1 MEKKATTTKEKRTTG
16 KKQSQKKLPTAM
28 PTLLQAIE
36 RVVELSR
43 DSKLSDDFFLQASVE
58 IGFLCDNFGISEVQA
73 VLFCVCMER
82 GPRRVD
88 YDDLAHHLDLSKIRI
103 LRYASDIDAL
113 VHRRLLRYR
122 DAKEEDDFDVP
133 VPVIRSL
140 KHNEVYEQPKRTGL
154 DCSELFDLLREW
166 FDDLNN
172 SAISEDDLNGEI
184 EALFKENKQ
193 VGFARQMLD
202 IHVTRESRL
211 LLTLFCHLLVNED
224 DNDVRFGQMENVFA
238 NHARFN
244 RVRGLLRSGEHEL
257 MQANLIEHRCEDGIA
272 DPNRYSMTEHAK
284 RTLLAEMNVATPSE
298 KVADV
303 LRAQD
308 LTEKPMYYTR
318 QNEKQV
324 TELSSFFQDEQY
336 RQIRQRMQQRGFRN
350 GFACLFYGGP
360 GTGKTETV
368 YQLARQTGRDIMIVD
383 VPKIKSKW
391 VGDSEKNIKALFDRY
406 RELVSR
412 AGDEKPAPILLFN
425 EADAIIGIRKE
436 GAQSAVDKMENSIQ
450 NIILQEMETLD
461 GIMIATTN
469 LADNLDTAFERRFL
483 YKIQF
488 DKPDATVRAKI
499 WQTMIPEL
507 TETDST
513 ALAES
518 YELSGGQIEN
528 VARKY
533 AINCILHGDSANQLQ
548 VLRDYCNNERLCTKR
563 ESRRVGF

>member
-1 MEKKATTTKEKRTTG
+1 MSEKKTTS
-16 KKQSQKKLPTAM
+16 KKTAAKKMPVM

-36 RVVELSR
+36 RVVEMSKGSCLSER
-43 DSKLSDDFFLQASVE
+43 FMTEAAPEIQFLSES
-58 IGFLCDNFGISEVQA
+58 FGITDVQA
-73 VLFCVCMER
+73 VLFCICMER
-82 GPRRVD
+82 GPRNVD
-88 YDDLAHHLDLSKIRI
+88 YNDFAFHLDLSKIRV
-103 LRYASDIDAL
+103 LSYANDIDAL
-113 VHRRLLRYR
+113 VRRRLLRYR
-122 DAKEEDDFDVP
+122 DVKDEDDFDVP
-133 VPVIRSL
+133 AVVIRYL
-140 KHNEVYEQPKRTGL
+140 KRNEVYQLPKRTEL
-154 DCSELFDLLREW
+154 DCSEMFEVLRDW

-172 SAISEDDLNGEI
+172 SAISPKDLCNEI
-184 EALFKENKQ
+184 NELFKANKQ
-193 VGFARQMLD
+193 VSFARQMLEMSFSG
-202 IHVTRESRL
+202 ESRM

-224 DNDVRFGQMENVFA
+224 DNDVRFSQMEDVFS
-238 NHARFN
+238 NQARFN
-244 RVRGLLRSGEHEL
+244 HARGLLRSGEHEL
-257 MQANLIEHRCEDGIA
+257 IQANLIEHRCEDGIA
-272 DPNRYSMTEHAK
+272 DPTRYRMTEHAK

-368 YQLARQTGRDIMIVD
+368 YQLARKTGRDIMIVD

-533 AINCILHGDSANQLQ
+533 AINSILHGDSADQLH
-548 VLRDYCNNERLCTKR
+548 VLRDYCNSERLCTKR
-563 ESRRVGF
+563 ELRRVGF